1 MQNLL
6 EEILEKNAKS
16 NNIDPDLIHK
26 ILEIEQEF
34 FGTDSKIKLRR
45 QNNLVALL
53 KENLKK

>member
-16 NNIDPDLIHK
+16 NNIDPDLIHR

-45 QNNLVALL
+45 QNKLVALL

>member
-45 QNNLVALL
+45 QNSLVALL
-53 KENLKK
+53 KDNLKK

>member
-6 EEILEKNAKS
+6 EEILEKNAKAQD
-16 NNIDPDLIHK
+16 IDIDLIKK

-34 FGTDSKIKLRR
+34 YGSEAKAELNRK
-45 QNNLVALL
+45 NNLVALL